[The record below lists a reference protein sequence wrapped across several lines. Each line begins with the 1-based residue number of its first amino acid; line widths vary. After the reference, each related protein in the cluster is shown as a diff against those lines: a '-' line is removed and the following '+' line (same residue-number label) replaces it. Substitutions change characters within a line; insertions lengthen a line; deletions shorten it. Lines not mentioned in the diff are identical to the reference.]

1 MAETKL
7 VGILN
12 TEVNRRKAIDA
23 KGDEKAMYES
33 RAVYAE
39 LDSSIRKATFRE
51 VLEAMVKNSSEP
63 VAAEA
68 RDYLQQHNGVNTT
81 CEVRVYNIDNTR
93 KRRDSNTETLRLD
106 DKAAAY
112 IDRRQTPEGTEYD
125 CLDMT
130 VKLYDDV
137 GGRCRYSER
146 HRMLCRMSAMPR
158 GYTDRKMEH
167 D

>member
-1 MAETKL
+1 MGEAKL

-12 TEVNRRKAIDA
+12 TEVNRRKAMEA
-23 KGDEKAMYES
+23 KGDEKAVYES

-39 LDSSIRKATFRE
+39 LDSSLRKAAFRE

-68 RDYLQQHNGVNTT
+68 RDYLQQHNGTNTT
-81 CEVRVYNIDNTR
+81 CEVRVYNADNTR
-93 KRRDSNTETLRLD
+93 KKRGDTEILRLD
-106 DKAAAY
+106 EKAAPY
-112 IDRRQTPEGTEYD
+112 MDRRQTPEGTEYD

-137 GGRCRYSER
+137 GACAYNRRS
-146 HRMLCRMSAMPR
+146 S
-158 GYTDRKMEH
+158 
-167 D
+167 